1 MLKPNGE
8 IGQSDFAA
16 KDSSKVFARPP
27 ITPLGPVNSSSLAK
41 KSSVPSAI
49 LTLRDIHEGFSDQQL
64 SLLNGLASLIQGSIA
79 PQVSDHVYSEREFEA
94 GYKTKIEDVGLST
107 ATVFQMLDM
116 DSDGFISHTDLV
128 QVRFFFNENANG
140 ERKLKDL
147 MDYYLN
153 EDSGSDFPA
162 RMKKMFLCATRSF
175 FKLRSVIYGATSAPS
190 TEAGPSPA
198 LVLTLCVYSFA
209 RNMIL

>member
-1 MLKPNGE
+1 MLETN
-8 IGQSDFAA
+8 GQSEFAA
-16 KDSSKVFARPP
+16 AECSKVIARPP
-27 ITPLGPVNSSSLAK
+27 ITPLGPVKSSSLAQ
-41 KSSVPSAI
+41 KSLVPSSI

-64 SLLNGLASLIQGSIA
+64 SFLNGIASLIQGSIGS
-79 PQVSDHVYSEREFEA
+79 QGSDHVYGEREFEA
-94 GYKTKIEDVGLST
+94 GYKTKIEDIGLST
-107 ATVFQMLDM
+107 TTVFQMLDM

-140 ERKLKDL
+140 EAKFKDL
-147 MDYYLN
+147 MDFYLS

-175 FKLRSVIYGATSAPS
+175 FKLRSAIYGATSALS
-190 TEAGPSPA
+190 METGPSPA
-198 LVLTLCVYSFA
+198 LVLTVCVYIFA